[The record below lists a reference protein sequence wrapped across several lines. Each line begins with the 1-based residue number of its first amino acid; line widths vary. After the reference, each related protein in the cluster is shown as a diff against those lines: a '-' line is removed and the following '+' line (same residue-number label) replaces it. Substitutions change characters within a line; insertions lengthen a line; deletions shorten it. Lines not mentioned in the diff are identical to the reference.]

1 MDINTIYEERKT
13 EFFFQF
19 IQDLLTYLK
28 MRLLPSLCAVLYL
41 WAGENE
47 VAATSG
53 DSFASSTPQNWTNAQ
68 ELARNFVKQLN
79 ITEKSNIVTG
89 TYSANTLDGEL
100 MNCIGDIGP
109 IARLNFTGICLNDG
123 PAAVARQDLISVF
136 PSGVTLAATWDRELV
151 YQSYK
156 ALGEEFKGK
165 GTHVAL
171 GPVAGPLGRHPLGG
185 RDWEGFSPD
194 PYLTGHLMTASIIGM
209 QSVSVQ
215 TASKHFIGNE
225 QETQRTNSQLPDGT
239 NIEGVSSNIDDRTLH
254 ELYLWPFADAVR
266 AGTTSVLCGY
276 NRVNGTYACE
286 NQRLLND
293 ILKGELGFQGY
304 VVSDWFAT
312 HSGYTAA
319 NAGLDMDMPGYVS
332 ESAITTGET
341 YFGSHLISA
350 IQAGNMTEERL
361 DDMATRIMTPYFLL
375 NQYSDYPTPDPSQ
388 TYVEA
393 NMYGYDYGA
402 QVPARD
408 VRANHSSL
416 IRQIGSAATV
426 LLKNTNN
433 ILPLSKPLNIGVF
446 SNSAPDPTDG
456 LTWPKS
462 DSPAGF
468 DIGTL
473 DIGGGSG
480 SARHTTLV
488 SPLTAIR
495 NRAATYGARVQ
506 YLTNN
511 ALLSTS
517 SFASIYP
524 TPEICLVFLKSYSSE
539 GVDRTSYTLDWNST
553 LVVNNVAS
561 FCHGNTIVVTNSA
574 GVNTL
579 PFAQNPNVS
588 AILLAHYPGEEFG
601 NSIADILFGDV
612 NPSGKLA
619 YTIPINET
627 DMYIPIVNLSS
638 SEVEAKGA
646 NAWQSNFTEGLAIDY
661 RGFEMKNVT
670 PLYEFGYGLSYTT
683 FNLTSPTLSIQNLTT
698 QNQSTTARPDPL
710 AATLPGGNADL
721 YTPLFSITTRV
732 KNTGT
737 RAGAT
742 VLQLYISLPEQNT
755 PEGTPKKVLRG
766 FEKVEME
773 GGEEKEVVFVVQRR
787 DVSFWDTVLGDWVVP
802 EGEIGVAVGFSV
814 QDLRAGV
821 GVVVR

>member
-1 MDINTIYEERKT
+1 MNINTIYEERKT
-13 EFFFQF
+13 EFFIHLMWDF
-19 IQDLLTYLK
+19 LTYIK
-28 MRLLPSLCAVLYL
+28 MRLLPSLCAVLYF
-41 WAGENE
+41 WGGKNE
-47 VAATSG
+47 VAATLSS
-53 DSFASSTPQNWTNAQ
+53 SFASPPSQNWTHAH
-68 ELARNFVKQLN
+68 ELARNFVNQLN

-89 TYSANTLDGEL
+89 TYHATTLDGEL
-100 MNCIGDIGP
+100 MNCIGNISP
-109 IARLNFTGICLNDG
+109 IPRLNFTGICLNDG

-136 PSGVTLAATWDRELV
+136 PSGVTLAATWDRDLV

-156 ALGEEFKGK
+156 ALGEEFRGK

-185 RDWEGFSPD
+185 RNWEGFSPD
-194 PYLTGHLMTASIIGM
+194 PYLTGHLMTASIAGM
-209 QSVSVQ
+209 QSVGVQ
-215 TASKHFIGNE
+215 TSSKHFIGNE

-239 NIEGVSSNIDDRTLH
+239 NIDAISSNIDDRTLH

-266 AGTTSVLCGY
+266 AGTTSIMCSY
-276 NRVNGTYACE
+276 NRINGTYACE
-286 NQRLLND
+286 NPHLLND

-304 VVSDWFAT
+304 VVSDFFAT
-312 HSGYTAA
+312 HSGYPAA

-332 ESAITTGET
+332 QAAITTGET
-341 YFGSHLISA
+341 YFGPHIISA
-350 IQAGNMTEERL
+350 IQAGNMTEDRL
-361 DDMATRIMTPYFLL
+361 DDMATRIMTSYFLL

-393 NMYGYDYGA
+393 NMFGYDFGA
-402 QVPARD
+402 QIPARD

-446 SNSAPDPTDG
+446 GNSAPDPTDG

-462 DSPAGF
+462 DPNTGF

-480 SARHTTLV
+480 SARHTTLT
-488 SPLTAIR
+488 SPLTALR
-495 NRAATYGARVQ
+495 NRVATYGARVQ

-511 ALLSTS
+511 AVISTS

-524 TPEICLVFLKSYSSE
+524 TPEICLVFLKTFSSE
-539 GVDRTSYTLDWNST
+539 GVDRESYPLDWNSI

-561 FCHGNTIVVTNSA
+561 FCNGNTIVVTHSS
-574 GVNTL
+574 GKNTL

-588 AILLAHYPGEEFG
+588 AILLAHYPGEESG
-601 NSIADILFGDV
+601 NSITDILFGDV

-619 YTIPINET
+619 YTIPLHET
-627 DMYIPIVNLSS
+627 DMHIPIVNLSN
-638 SEVEAKGA
+638 SEVQAQGA

-661 RGFEMKNVT
+661 RGFERNNVT

-683 FNLTSPTLSIQNLTT
+683 FNLTSSPSIQNLT
-698 QNQSTTARPDPL
+698 NQSVTARPDPL
-710 AATLPGGNADL
+710 APILPGGNADQ
-721 YTPLFSITTRV
+721 YTPLFTLTTSV

-737 RAGAT
+737 RTGAT
-742 VLQLYISLPEQNT
+742 VLQLYISLPEKNT

-787 DVSFWDTVLGDWVVP
+787 DVSFWDTELGDWVVP

-814 QDLRAGV
+814 QDLRARV